1 MNRLKRLVI
10 SLAWVATAVFLAPI
24 WVPAAIF
31 FSTTLM
37 LKEMRGDLD
46 G

>member
-10 SLAWVATAVFLAPI
+10 SLAWVATTVFLVPI
-24 WVPAAIF
+24 WVPMAIF
-31 FSTTLM
+31 FSTTLI
-37 LKEMRGDLD
+37 LKEMRGDSD